1 MGLSL
6 PNVLVSLSIVGFHG
20 DPDFLNKASKH
31 LSRTKA
37 TGKTRFCNSTGK
49 DRVISLK
56 CILGVLLTC
65 LCGLP
70 EVPGT

>member
-1 MGLSL
+1 VGLSL

-37 TGKTRFCNSTGK
+37 TGLHQSGKTKF
-49 DRVISLK
+49 
-56 CILGVLLTC
+56 
-65 LCGLP
+65 
-70 EVPGT
+70 